1 MDGRER
7 SGRDVKNRTD
17 TLLATIDLAGTFLF
31 AVEGAIAAIHGR
43 LDFLG
48 MVVLAFATAVGGGIL
63 RDLLIGAVPPES
75 IRDWRYAAI
84 ALAGAATAFF
94 FHQIVQEVPVMLMM
108 TLDAAGL
115 ALFALSG
122 AGKALEY
129 DLHPAMAIIMGGI
142 TGVGG
147 GTIRDL
153 LLAQVPTVLRAD
165 LYATAA
171 LLGAAVLVVGM
182 KMNLPR
188 VAVGIGGGMACFLL
202 RMAAVVFHWNL
213 PKVAG

>member
-1 MDGRER
+1 
-7 SGRDVKNRTD
+7 VKTKTD
-17 TLLATIDLAGTFLF
+17 ALLTTVDLAGTFLF
-31 AVEGAIAAIHGR
+31 AVEGAMAAIHGN

-48 MVVLAFATAVGGGIL
+48 MVVLAFVTAVGGGIL
-63 RDLLIGAVPPES
+63 RDLLLGAVPPGA
-75 IRDWRYAAI
+75 IQDWRYGAI

-94 FHQIVQEVPVMLMM
+94 FHQLVQHVPTMLIL

-115 ALFALSG
+115 SLFSLSG

-129 DLHPAMAIIMGGI
+129 EIHPAMAVVMGGI

-147 GTIRDL
+147 GTLRDL

-165 LYATAA
+165 VYATAA
-171 LLGAAVLVVGM
+171 LLGAAILVIGI
-182 KMNLPR
+182 KLNLPR
-188 VAVGIGGGMACFLL
+188 VAVGIGGGLACFLL
-202 RMAAVVFHWNL
+202 RITAIWLHWNL